1 MLNQLKDAIRRQ
13 GERARS
19 RRSYRALLELD
30 DHLLR
35 DLGIPREEIRA
46 RLSGAQVI

>member
-1 MLNQLKDAIRRQ
+1 MLTQFKEAIRRQ

-35 DLGIPREEIRA
+35 DVGIPREEIRA
-46 RLSGAQVI
+46 RLSGAQAL

>member
-1 MLNQLKDAIRRQ
+1 MLTQFKEAIRRQ
-13 GERARS
+13 GDRARN

-35 DLGIPREEIRA
+35 DVGIPREEIRA
-46 RLSGAQVI
+46 RMIGDQVI